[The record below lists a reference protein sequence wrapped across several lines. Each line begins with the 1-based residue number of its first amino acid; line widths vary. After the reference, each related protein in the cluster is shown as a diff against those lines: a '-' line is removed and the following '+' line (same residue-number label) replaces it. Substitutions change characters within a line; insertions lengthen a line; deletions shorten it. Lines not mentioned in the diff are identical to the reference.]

1 MAKSRFYCPAKLA
14 TGAIVNLPENVAHH
28 ATKVLRMKAGD
39 SLTLFNG
46 DGDDYVA
53 EILRL
58 HKGEAAVK
66 IGQQLHVANESPLR
80 VTLAQAI
87 SSGERMEFTLQKAV
101 ELGVNAIQPIA
112 AERSVVKLTGERAE
126 KRIAHWQNVV
136 IAACEQSGRATVPQ
150 VAPILGLAEWLGTL
164 NSSPFKGEVGRGM
177 GFSLKLLLSPTAEHT
192 LHTLPKP
199 EGDICLLIGC
209 EGGLSPQE
217 QQLAETCDFKPV
229 RLGARILRTETAAM
243 AALAAMQTLW
253 GDF

>member
-1 MAKSRFYCPAKLA
+1 
-14 TGAIVNLPENVAHH
+14 
-28 ATKVLRMKAGD
+28 
-39 SLTLFNG
+39 
-46 DGDDYVA
+46 VA

-66 IGQQLHVANESPLR
+66 IGQQLPVANESPLR

-101 ELGVNAIQPIA
+101 EIGVNAIQPIA
-112 AERSVVKLTGERAE
+112 AERSVVKLAGERAE

-136 IAACEQSGRATVPQ
+136 ISACEQSGRASVPQ
-150 VAPILGLAEWLGTL
+150 VAPILGLADWLGLRQT
-164 NSSPFKGEVGRGM
+164 
-177 GFSLKLLLSPTAEHT
+177 FSLKLLLSPTAEHT

-217 QQLAETCDFKPV
+217 QQLAETCGFKPV

>member
-101 ELGVNAIQPIA
+101 ELGVYAIQPIS

-136 IAACEQSGRATVPQ
+136 ISACEQSGRATVPQ
-150 VAPILGLAEWLGTL
+150 VAPILGLADWLGMRQ
-164 NSSPFKGEVGRGM
+164 E
-177 GFSLKLLLSPTAEHT
+177 FSLKLLLSPTAEHT

-217 QQLAETCDFKPV
+217 QQIAESCDFRPV